1 MFLKIFIYYY
11 IGPKTTFSETVNPVL
26 PVSAMFKTNSCRCG
40 PLCLVS
46 VHHNASSILHRYSLL
61 LKEKQLT
68 VGVCSRCATV
78 RSGANA
84 SAKADHQCLRLGPIS
99 ADVDLAAQAQM
110 PQRVG
115 NGRTL
120 VDPDFDR

>member
-26 PVSAMFKTNSCRCG
+26 PVSAIFKTNSCRCG

-84 SAKADHQCLRLGPIS
+84 SAKADHQPKVSRERSECKIFKLHANLNKCNS
-99 ADVDLAAQAQM
+99 
-110 PQRVG
+110 
-115 NGRTL
+115 
-120 VDPDFDR
+120 